1 MMTMQCHEFELV
13 LEQQAAELP
22 AEAATHVNACEP
34 CRALVSDLKA
44 INAVAREL
52 GAEPAEP
59 PEHVW
64 LSLRAKLESEGLIRA
79 PRKTGW
85 LSEWLAM
92 LPRPALAG
100 AYLSFVLVAAV
111 IVGFYSKLLI
121 QPGPPVA
128 VQRTTALLGTQL
140 SAVQRHAVSALRHRN
155 PAVTASLHQNLEIVD
170 NAISMC
176 EKTMREEPQNEIARE
191 YLYGAYQ
198 QKAELLASM
207 TERGEIGDE

>member
-1 MMTMQCHEFELV
+1 MQCHEFELV
-13 LEQQAAELP
+13 LEQQGAELP
-22 AEAATHVNACEP
+22 AEAATHVNACKP
-34 CRALVSDLKA
+34 CRALVSDLAA
-44 INAVAREL
+44 IVAVAREL

-59 PEHVW
+59 PERVW
-64 LSLRAKLESEGLIRA
+64 LSLRAQLQSEGLIRA

-111 IVGFYSKLLI
+111 IVGFYGRLWLI
-121 QPGPPVA
+121 QPGLQET
-128 VQRTTALLGTQL
+128 VQPATASLDTQL
-140 SAVQRHAVSALRHRN
+140 NAVQRHAVSALRHRN

>member
-13 LEQQAAELP
+13 LDRFEIGYQ
-22 AEAATHVNACEP
+22 AATHVNACEP

-44 INAVAREL
+44 IDAVAREL

-59 PEHVW
+59 PERVW
-64 LSLRAKLESEGLIRA
+64 LSLRAHLESEGLIRA

-111 IVGFYSKLLI
+111 IVGFYSRLWLN
-121 QPGPPVA
+121 QLGPPVTVPPA
-128 VQRTTALLGTQL
+128 TASLGTQL
-140 SAVQRHAVSALRHRN
+140 SAVQQHAVSALRHRN

-170 NAISMC
+170 NAISIC

>member
-1 MMTMQCHEFELV
+1 MQCHEFELV
-13 LEQQAAELP
+13 LEQQVAELP
-22 AEAATHVNACEP
+22 AEAATHVNACKR
-34 CRALVSDLKA
+34 CRALVSDLAA
-44 INAVAREL
+44 IDAVAREL

-59 PEHVW
+59 PERVW
-64 LSLRAKLESEGLIRA
+64 LSLRAHLESEGLIRA

-111 IVGFYSKLLI
+111 IVGFYSRLWLN
-121 QPGPPVA
+121 QPGSLVPVPPA
-128 VQRTTALLGTQL
+128 TASLGTQL
-140 SAVQRHAVSALRHRN
+140 SAVQQHAVSALRHRN
-155 PAVTASLHQNLEIVD
+155 PAVTASLHQNLQIVD
-170 NAISMC
+170 NAISIC

>member
-1 MMTMQCHEFELV
+1 MQCHEFELV

-22 AEAATHVNACEP
+22 AEAATHVNACKP

-44 INAVAREL
+44 IDAVAREL

-59 PEHVW
+59 PERVW
-64 LSLRAKLESEGLIRA
+64 LSLRAHLESEGLIRA

-85 LSEWLAM
+85 LAEWLAM

-111 IVGFYSKLLI
+111 IVGFYSRLWLN
-121 QPGPPVA
+121 QPGPPVT
-128 VQRTTALLGTQL
+128 VQPATASLGTQL
-140 SAVQRHAVSALRHRN
+140 SAVQQHAVSALRHRN

-170 NAISMC
+170 NAISIC

>member
-1 MMTMQCHEFELV
+1 MQCHEFELV

-22 AEAATHVNACEP
+22 AEAAAHLNACEP
-34 CRALVSDLKA
+34 CRGLVSDLEA
-44 INAVAREL
+44 IDAVAREL

-59 PEHVW
+59 PERVW
-64 LSLRAKLESEGLIRA
+64 LFLRAQLGSEGLIRT

-100 AYLSFVLVAAV
+100 AYLSFLLVAAV
-111 IVGFYSKLLI
+111 IVGFYGKLGPN
-121 QPGPPVA
+121 QPRPQVA
-128 VQRTTALLGTQL
+128 VQPATASLSTQL
-140 SAVQRHAVSALRHRN
+140 SAVEQHAVSALPKRN
-155 PAVTASLHQNLEIVD
+155 PAVTASLHRNLEIVD
-170 NAISMC
+170 NVISMC
-176 EKTMREEPQNEIARE
+176 EKTVHEEPQNQIARE

-207 TERGEIGDE
+207 TERGVTGDE

>member
-1 MMTMQCHEFELV
+1 MQCHEFELV
-13 LEQQAAELP
+13 LEQRAAELP
-22 AEAATHVNACEP
+22 AEAATHVNACKP

-44 INAVAREL
+44 IDAVAREL

-59 PEHVW
+59 PERVW
-64 LSLRAKLESEGLIRA
+64 LSLRAQLQSEGLIRR

-111 IVGFYSKLLI
+111 IVGFYSRLWLN

-128 VQRTTALLGTQL
+128 VPPATASLGTQL
-140 SAVQRHAVSALRHRN
+140 SAVQQHAVSALRHRN
-155 PAVTASLHQNLEIVD
+155 PVVTASLHQNLQIVD
-170 NAISMC
+170 NAISIC

>member
-1 MMTMQCHEFELV
+1 MMTMQSNEFGLFI
-13 LEQQAAELP
+13 EQGAEGLP
-22 AEAATHVNACEP
+22 AEAATHVNACKP

-44 INAVAREL
+44 IDAVAREL

-59 PEHVW
+59 PERVW
-64 LSLRAKLESEGLIRA
+64 LSLRAQLESEGLIRA

-111 IVGFYSKLLI
+111 IVGFYSKLWLN

-128 VQRTTALLGTQL
+128 VPPATASPGTQL
-140 SAVQRHAVSALRHRN
+140 SAM
-155 PAVTASLHQNLEIVD
+155 PD
-170 NAISMC
+170 N
-176 EKTMREEPQNEIARE
+176 
-191 YLYGAYQ
+191 
-198 QKAELLASM
+198 
-207 TERGEIGDE
+207 